1 MLGAINPINVNVIK
15 DRITTTQNDPSK
27 IQTFAAQTNQVIDP
41 SKGSSFTDKGFDFY
55 YKKPETAATDYMAMI
70 KKYAPY
76 AIGAILLYY
85 VISKK

>member
-1 MLGAINPINVNVIK
+1 MLGAINPQAIR
-15 DRITTTQNDPSK
+15 DRIITTASDPSK
-27 IQTFAAQTNQVIDP
+27 VQTFAANTNQVVDP
-41 SKGSSFTDKGFDFY
+41 SKGVSPIVSQSSGQ
-55 YKKPETAATDYMAMI
+55 PDYMALI

>member
-1 MLGAINPINVNVIK
+1 MMLGAINPINVNVIK
-15 DRITTTQNDPSK
+15 DRITTTQSDPSK
-27 IQTFAAQTNQVIDP
+27 IQTFATKTEQIVDYSKEVSPVNQPI
-41 SKGSSFTDKGFDFY
+41 
-55 YKKPETAATDYMAMI
+55 DYMAMI

>member
-1 MLGAINPINVNVIK
+1 MLGAVSPINTSVIRE
-15 DRITTTQNDPSK
+15 RITTTASDPIK
-27 IQTFAAQTNQVIDP
+27 VQTFAKQTEQVVDP
-41 SKGSSFTDKGFDFY
+41 SKGVS
-55 YKKPETAATDYMAMI
+55 PLVNQPTDYMSLI

>member
-1 MLGAINPINVNVIK
+1 MMLGALPPTNVSVIK
-15 DRITTTQNDPSK
+15 DRITTTASDP
-27 IQTFAAQTNQVIDP
+27 A
-41 SKGSSFTDKGFDFY
+41 KGVSPLVN
-55 YKKPETAATDYMAMI
+55 KPMDYMAMI

>member
-1 MLGAINPINVNVIK
+1 MLGAINPQAIR
-15 DRITTTQNDPSK
+15 DRIVTTASDPSK
-27 IQTFAAQTNQVIDP
+27 LQTFATNTNQVVDP
-41 SKGSSFTDKGFDFY
+41 SKGLSPLVQPPTSEG
-55 YKKPETAATDYMAMI
+55 TDYMALI

>member
-1 MLGAINPINVNVIK
+1 MLGAINPQAIR
-15 DRITTTQNDPSK
+15 DRIVTTASDPSK
-27 IQTFAAQTNQVIDP
+27 LQTFAAQTNQVIDP
-41 SKGSSFTDKGFDFY
+41 TKGSNFTDQKIDFF
-55 YKKPETAATDYMAMI
+55 YKKPEETSTDYMALI

>member
-1 MLGAINPINVNVIK
+1 MLGAINPQAIR
-15 DRITTTQNDPSK
+15 DRITTTATDPSK
-27 IQTFAAQTNQVIDP
+27 LQTFAANTNQVVDP
-41 SKGSSFTDKGFDFY
+41 SKGVSPIVSQSSGQ
-55 YKKPETAATDYMAMI
+55 PDYMALI

>member
-1 MLGAINPINVNVIK
+1 MLGAMNPFDTNAVK
-15 DRITTTQNDPSK
+15 DRIITTATDPSK
-27 IQTFAAQTNQVIDP
+27 LQTFAANTNQVVDP
-41 SKGSSFTDKGFDFY
+41 SKGVSPIVSQSSGQ
-55 YKKPETAATDYMAMI
+55 PDYMALI

>member
-1 MLGAINPINVNVIK
+1 MLGAITPINTNVIRE
-15 DRITTTQNDPSK
+15 RITTTASDPIK
-27 IQTFAAQTNQVIDP
+27 VQTFAKQTEQVVDP
-41 SKGSSFTDKGFDFY
+41 SKGVS
-55 YKKPETAATDYMAMI
+55 PLVNQPTDYMSLI

>member
-1 MLGAINPINVNVIK
+1 MMLGAINPQAIR
-15 DRITTTQNDPSK
+15 DRIVTTASDPSK
-27 IQTFAAQTNQVIDP
+27 LQTFAAQTNQVIDP
-41 SKGSSFTDKGFDFY
+41 TKGSNFTDQKIDF
-55 YKKPETAATDYMAMI
+55 YKKPEETSTDYMALI

>member
-1 MLGAINPINVNVIK
+1 MLGAINPQAIR
-15 DRITTTQNDPSK
+15 DRIITTAADPIK
-27 IQTFAAQTNQVIDP
+27 VQTFAKQTEQVVDP
-41 SKGSSFTDKGFDFY
+41 SKGVSPIVSQSSGQ
-55 YKKPETAATDYMAMI
+55 PDYMALI

>member
-1 MLGAINPINVNVIK
+1 MLGAITPINTNVIRE
-15 DRITTTQNDPSK
+15 RITTTASDPIK
-27 IQTFAAQTNQVIDP
+27 VQTFAKQTEQVVDP
-41 SKGSSFTDKGFDFY
+41 SRGVS
-55 YKKPETAATDYMAMI
+55 PLVNQPTDYMSLI